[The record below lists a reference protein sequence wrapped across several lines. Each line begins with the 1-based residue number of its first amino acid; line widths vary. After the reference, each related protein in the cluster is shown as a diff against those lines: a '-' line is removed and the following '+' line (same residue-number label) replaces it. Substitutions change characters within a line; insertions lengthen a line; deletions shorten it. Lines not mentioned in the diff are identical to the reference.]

1 MAEGSFSV
9 FKNPDLVNI
18 TGEGFDKRRLRRG
31 NQGFD
36 PGIQIGD
43 LDTQGNRSIFAD
55 GTLVGATSGRNVMG
69 HSQGFGSFMPTTTSS
84 SVGANNAVAGGG
96 SAPPGGGGSG
106 QGSVNPIA
114 DVDPLPPLDP
124 LSTHVSDADPPRGS
138 NQFELDED
146 VFPEKPIE
154 VTTESDPY
162 FNPQEFRT
170 DRGDG
175 AFDTADQ
182 RLAALN
188 DLRSL
193 PPMLQALQQIGLD
206 PSSPLAQM
214 LNSIQAGGTT
224 SERFRNWDTPDRF
237 SAFLDRLEGS
247 GGILEDISA
256 FDAPSSINEVRDSLA
271 ESQGFLRDIA
281 GGSFGGGYGG
291 FAPQRGQL
299 ADALEQTGLLRD
311 KVTSL
316 AETDIPDLRTEIGQ
330 LPTAFNINPISEAI
344 GGARTDILAL
354 ANLLGVDD
362 ILPLIERQNLL
373 DALPGA
379 GLVASD
385 ILPRVRKAD
394 LTDALG
400 SQRLTPDQFLG
411 QVGEEDLAR
420 SLGTTRLTPDQFLG
434 QVGQKDLAKALGSQR
449 LSPDQFLGPVLP
461 QHLASALGDQRI
473 TPEQILP
480 RLRPEDLAS
489 ALGSQQLTP
498 DQFLGR
504 VGEKDLVQALGS
516 TRLRPDRFLGQVG
529 EEDLAR
535 AVGSTRLSPDR
546 FLGQVGEEDLARALG
561 STRLGA
567 DRFLGQV
574 EEEDLLQALGS
585 TRLTPDQF
593 LPDINVGDLGLPDVG
608 VSDLGLPDVGVGDLG
623 LPSLGVSDLGLPDV
637 GIGDLGLPSLGVSDL
652 GLPDIGIGD
661 LGFPSIT
668 VNDLLD
674 RVSGDVNITGEPF
687 DDSGIR
693 SMIGDLRTGL
703 SGDVRSQLA
712 DLGLPQFFGDVGAGG
727 VGGQLADLRTAVE
740 GITPEYGGVGGGEG
754 GEGGEMDLSDI
765 LKRLDAL
772 QGQIGGLTPTVPGAG
787 GIFGDVQD
795 AIRADLAGPQT
806 AAELR
811 EDPLTKSIL
820 ADLQAK
826 FLRRAEADREQLS
839 RFGVIRGGDTIDL
852 ANLRADDQSRAELS
866 ALSDAAERA
875 RLLRT
880 AGITAGTDLGR
891 TLSDR
896 EIARAELTGV
906 LGDQQTLDSRQA
918 DLDVIGSIIAALDP
932 AVEFDTGDPLQKGF
946 GAAMLE
952 MLNLPPYIVEN
963 LRTKLNLPR

>member
-55 GTLVGATSGRNVMG
+55 GTLIGATSGRNVMG

-84 SVGANNAVAGGG
+84 STGANNAVAGGG
-96 SAPPGGGGSG
+96 GGAAPPGGGGSD

-114 DVDPLPPLDP
+114 EVKP

-138 NQFELDED
+138 NEFELNED
-146 VFPEKPIE
+146 LFPEKPIE
-154 VTTESDPY
+154 VDYEYDPY
-162 FNPQEFRT
+162 VNPQEFRT
-170 DRGDG
+170 DRGDK

-193 PPMLQALQQIGLD
+193 PPLLQALQQIGLD

-214 LNSIQAGGTT
+214 LNSIQTGGTT

-237 SAFLDRLEGS
+237 SAFLERLEGS
-247 GGILEDISA
+247 GGILDDIDA
-256 FDAPSSINEVRDSLA
+256 FEAPSSIDKVRNSLL

-291 FAPQRGQL
+291 FAPQSGQL
-299 ADALEQTGLLRD
+299 ADALEQTGLLSD

-330 LPTAFNINPISEAI
+330 LPTAFNINPISDAI

-754 GEGGEMDLSDI
+754 GEGGEMDLSEI

-795 AIRADLAGPQT
+795 AIRADLAGPET

-820 ADLQAK
+820 ADLEAK
-826 FLRRAEADREQLS
+826 FLRRAAADREQLS

-866 ALSDAAERA
+866 ALSDSAERA

-932 AVEFDTGDPLQKGF
+932 AVEFDTGDELQKGF

-952 MLNLPPYIVEN
+952 MLNLPPHIVEN

>member
-55 GTLVGATSGRNVMG
+55 GTLIGATSGRNVTG

-84 SVGANNAVAGGG
+84 STGANNAVAGGG
-96 SAPPGGGGSG
+96 SAPPGGGGSD
-106 QGSVNPIA
+106 QGSVSPIA
-114 DVDPLPPLDP
+114 EVKP
-124 LSTHVSDADPPRGS
+124 LSTHVSDANAVPPRGS
-138 NQFELDED
+138 NEFELDED
-146 VFPEKPIE
+146 LWPEEPIE
-154 VTTESDPY
+154 VDYEYDPY
-162 FNPQEFRT
+162 VNPQWNRP
-170 DRGDG
+170 DRGG

-182 RLAALN
+182 RLRALN

-193 PPMLQALQQIGLD
+193 PPLLQALQQIGLD

-214 LNSIQAGGTT
+214 LNSIQTGGTT
-224 SERFRNWDTPDRF
+224 SERFRNWDTPDKF
-237 SAFLDRLEGS
+237 SAFLERLEGS
-247 GGILEDISA
+247 GGILDDISA
-256 FDAPSSINEVRDSLA
+256 FETPSSIDKVRNSLL

-281 GGSFGGGYGG
+281 GGSFGGGPGDFFPRG
-291 FAPQRGQL
+291 GQL
-299 ADALEQTGLLRD
+299 ADALEQTGLLSD

-330 LPTAFNINPISEAI
+330 LPTAFNINPISKAI

-400 SQRLTPDQFLG
+400 SQQ
-411 QVGEEDLAR
+411 
-420 SLGTTRLTPDQFLG
+420 LTPDQFLG

-473 TPEQILP
+473 TPEQILPQLRPEDLVSALGDQQLRPEQILP

-567 DRFLGQV
+567 DQFLGQV

-593 LPDINVGDLGLPDVG
+593 LPDINVRDLGLPDVG
-608 VSDLGLPDVGVGDLG
+608 VSDLGLPDVGVSDLG

-637 GIGDLGLPSLGVSDL
+637 
-652 GLPDIGIGD
+652 GIGD

-754 GEGGEMDLSDI
+754 GEGGEMDLSEI

-795 AIRADLAGPQT
+795 AIRADLAGPET

-852 ANLRADDQSRAELS
+852 ANLRADDQARAELS
-866 ALSDAAERA
+866 ALADAAERA

-906 LGDQQTLDSRQA
+906 LGDQQTLDARQA
-918 DLDVIGSIIAALDP
+918 DMDVIASIIAALDP
-932 AVEFDTGDPLQKGF
+932 AVQFSTGDELQKGF

-952 MLNLPPYIVEN
+952 LLNLPPHIVEN

>member
-1 MAEGSFSV
+1 
-9 FKNPDLVNI
+9 
-18 TGEGFDKRRLRRG
+18 
-31 NQGFD
+31 
-36 PGIQIGD
+36 
-43 LDTQGNRSIFAD
+43 
-55 GTLVGATSGRNVMG
+55 
-69 HSQGFGSFMPTTTSS
+69 
-84 SVGANNAVAGGG
+84 
-96 SAPPGGGGSG
+96 
-106 QGSVNPIA
+106 
-114 DVDPLPPLDP
+114 
-124 LSTHVSDADPPRGS
+124 
-138 NQFELDED
+138 
-146 VFPEKPIE
+146 
-154 VTTESDPY
+154 
-162 FNPQEFRT
+162 
-170 DRGDG
+170 
-175 AFDTADQ
+175 
-182 RLAALN
+182 
-188 DLRSL
+188 
-193 PPMLQALQQIGLD
+193 MLQALQQIGLD

-214 LNSIQAGGTT
+214 LNSIQTGGTT

-237 SAFLDRLEGS
+237 SAFLDRLEGT
-247 GGILEDISA
+247 GGILDDISA
-256 FDAPSSINEVRDSLA
+256 FETPSSIDKIRNSLL

-281 GGSFGGGYGG
+281 GGSFGGGPGDFFPRG
-291 FAPQRGQL
+291 GQL

-411 QVGEEDLAR
+411 QVG
-420 SLGTTRLTPDQFLG
+420 
-434 QVGQKDLAKALGSQR
+434 QKDLAKALGSQR

-504 VGEKDLVQALGS
+504 VGEEDLVQALGS
-516 TRLRPDRFLGQVG
+516 TRLR
-529 EEDLAR
+529 
-535 AVGSTRLSPDR
+535 PDR

-593 LPDINVGDLGLPDVG
+593 LPDINVRDLGLPDVG
-608 VSDLGLPDVGVGDLG
+608 VRDLGLPDV
-623 LPSLGVSDLGLPDV
+623 GVSDLGLPDV

-703 SGDVRSQLA
+703 SGDIRSQLA

-754 GEGGEMDLSDI
+754 GEGGEMDLSEI

-820 ADLQAK
+820 EDLQAK
-826 FLRRAEADREQLS
+826 FARRAEADREQLS

-852 ANLRADDQSRAELS
+852 ANLRADDQARAELS
-866 ALSDAAERA
+866 ALADAAERA

-918 DLDVIGSIIAALDP
+918 DMDVIASIIAALDP
-932 AVEFDTGDPLQKGF
+932 AVEFDTGDELQKGF

-952 MLNLPPYIVEN
+952 LLNLPPWIVEN
-963 LRTKLNLPR
+963 LRTKLDLPR